1 MAETTAKK
9 SAKAPVDTSAK
20 IKEAYLDHLLEHGE
34 ATPSVYQFAKRL
46 KMKEATFYEHYN
58 SFTSLERDIWRGFF
72 DQALEQIQGDE
83 VYREYSVR
91 EKLLAFYYTWI
102 EVLKNNRSYVTFR
115 VQHMGLADA
124 GRPNMRRPIGRMGS
138 GQMNID
144 VLSRFKEGF
153 LDFANELL
161 MEGRETEEVV
171 DRPLISSNYDE
182 GLWRQVLFVLNF
194 WVKDDSQ
201 NFERTDVAIE
211 KAVNLSFDLFG
222 RSALDSAVDFARFL
236 YQRR

>member
-9 SAKAPVDTSAK
+9 SAKAPADIPATL
-20 IKEAYLDHLLEHGE
+20 KESYLDYLLEHGE
-34 ATPSVYQFAKRL
+34 APPSVYQFMKRL
-46 KMKEATFYEHYN
+46 KMKEATFYEYYN
-58 SFTSLERDIWRGFF
+58 SFTSLERAVWRGFF
-72 DQALEQIQGDE
+72 DQALAQIQGDE

-91 EKLLAFYYTWI
+91 EKLLAFYYTWV

-115 VQHMGLADA
+115 AQHFGLRPA
-124 GRPNMRRPIGRMGS
+124 GGRAVGDMMPLGRI
-138 GQMNID
+138 NVA

-153 LDFANELL
+153 LDFANELI
-161 MEGRETEEVV
+161 MEGKETEEVV
-171 DRPLISSNYDE
+171 DRPLISKNYDE

-194 WVKDDSQ
+194 WVQDDSQ

-211 KAVNLSFDLFG
+211 KAVNLSFDLMG
-222 RSALDSAVDFARFL
+222 RSALDSAFDFARFL

>member
-9 SAKAPVDTSAK
+9 SRKTPIDISDK
-20 IKEAYLDHLLEHGE
+20 IKEAYLDYLLEHGE
-34 ATPSVYQFAKRL
+34 APPSVYQFAKRL
-46 KMKEATFYEHYN
+46 KMKEGTFYEHYN

-72 DQALEQIQGDE
+72 DQALAQIQNDE
-83 VYREYSVR
+83 VYKEYSVR
-91 EKLLAFYYTWI
+91 EKLLAFYYTWV

-115 VQHMGLADA
+115 VQRMGLSGMGTRQVGSNV
-124 GRPNMRRPIGRMGS
+124 GRL
-138 GQMNID
+138 NID

-153 LDFANELL
+153 LDFANELI
-161 MEGRETEEVV
+161 MEGKETEEVV
-171 DRPLISSNYDE
+171 DRPIIGKNYGE

-194 WVKDDSQ
+194 WVQDDSQ

-211 KAVNLSFDLFG
+211 KAVNLSFDLMG

-236 YQRR
+236 YQGR

>member
-9 SAKAPVDTSAK
+9 SAKAPVDTSTK

-34 ATPSVYQFAKRL
+34 PPPSVYQFTKRL
-46 KMKEATFYEHYN
+46 KMKEAAFYEHYN

-72 DQALEQIQGDE
+72 DQALTQIQGDE

-115 VQHMGLADA
+115 VQHMGLGNTTRPGMMRARAGA
-124 GRPNMRRPIGRMGS
+124 GR
-138 GQMNID
+138 MNAD

-194 WVKDDSQ
+194 WVNDDSQ

>member
-9 SAKAPVDTSAK
+9 SAKAPVDTTAI

-34 ATPSVYQFAKRL
+34 PPPSVYQFTKRL

-58 SFTSLERDIWRGFF
+58 SFTSLEREIWRGFF
-72 DQALEQIQGDE
+72 DQVVQQIQGDE

-91 EKLLAFYYTWI
+91 EKLLAFYYTWV

-115 VQHMGLADA
+115 MHHMGLANATRPGMMRPGA
-124 GRPNMRRPIGRMGS
+124 GMGRV
-138 GQMNID
+138 NID

-171 DRPLISSNYDE
+171 DRPLISRNYDE
-182 GLWRQVLFVLNF
+182 ALWRQVLFVLNF
-194 WVKDDSQ
+194 WVNDDSQ

>member
-9 SAKAPVDTSAK
+9 STKKPVDIPAK

-34 ATPSVYQFAKRL
+34 APPSVYQFTKRL

-58 SFTSLERDIWRGFF
+58 SFTSLERAIWRGFF

-115 VQHMGLADA
+115 VHHMGLAKA
-124 GRPNMRRPIGRMGS
+124 GRPTMGPMR
-138 GQMNID
+138 MNVA

-153 LDFANELL
+153 LDFANELI
-161 MEGRETEEVV
+161 MEGKETEEVV
-171 DRPLISSNYDE
+171 DRPIIGNNYDE

-194 WVKDDSQ
+194 WVQDDSQ

-211 KAVNLSFDLFG
+211 KAVNLSFDLMG
-222 RSALDSAVDFARFL
+222 RSALDSAFDFARFL

>member
-9 SAKAPVDTSAK
+9 SSKKPVDIAAK
-20 IKEAYLDHLLEHGE
+20 LKESYLDHLLEHGE
-34 ATPSVYQFAKRL
+34 APPSVYQFTKRL
-46 KMKEATFYEHYN
+46 KLEEAAFYEHYN
-58 SFTSLERDIWRGFF
+58 SFTSLERAIWRDFF
-72 DQALEQIQGDE
+72 DQTLERIQADE

-115 VQHMGLADA
+115 VNQGGPSNAA
-124 GRPNMRRPIGRMGS
+124 RSAIRPGRPNTA
-138 GQMNID
+138 

-153 LDFANELL
+153 LDFANELI
-161 MEGRETEEVV
+161 MEGKETDEVV
-171 DRPLISSNYDE
+171 DRPLVSNRYDE
-182 GLWRQVLFVLNF
+182 GLWQQVLFVLNF
-194 WVKDDSQ
+194 WVQDDSH

-211 KAVNLSFDLFG
+211 KAVNLSFDLMG
-222 RSALDSAVDFARFL
+222 RSAIDSAFDFARFL

>member
-9 SAKAPVDTSAK
+9 SPKKPVDLSAK

-34 ATPSVYQFAKRL
+34 APPSVYQFTKRL
-46 KMKEATFYEHYN
+46 KMPEATFYEHYN
-58 SFTSLERDIWRGFF
+58 SFTSLERAIWRGFF
-72 DQALEQIQGDE
+72 DQALAQIQGDE
-83 VYREYSVR
+83 VYMEYSVR
-91 EKLLAFYYTWI
+91 EKLLAFYYTWV

-115 VQHMGLADA
+115 AQHLGLPAANRPMMGA
-124 GRPNMRRPIGRMGS
+124 MRL
-138 GQMNID
+138 NVA

-153 LDFANELL
+153 LDFANELI
-161 MEGRETEEVV
+161 MEGKETEEVV
-171 DRPLISSNYDE
+171 DRPLISNNYDE

-194 WVKDDSQ
+194 WVQDDSQ

-211 KAVNLSFDLFG
+211 KAVNLSFDLMG
-222 RSALDSAVDFARFL
+222 RSALDSAFDFARFL

>member
-9 SAKAPVDTSAK
+9 SAKAPVDTTAI

-34 ATPSVYQFAKRL
+34 PPPSVYQFTKRL

-72 DQALEQIQGDE
+72 DHALQQIQGDE

-115 VQHMGLADA
+115 VHHMGLAPA
-124 GRPNMRRPIGRMGS
+124 GRPNMRRAGAQMGRM
-138 GQMNID
+138 NVD

-171 DRPLISSNYDE
+171 DRPFISRNYDE
-182 GLWRQVLFVLNF
+182 GLWQQVLFVLNF
-194 WVKDDSQ
+194 WVNDDSQ

>member
-9 SAKAPVDTSAK
+9 STKKPADVSAK
-20 IKEAYLDHLLEHGE
+20 IREAYLDHLLENGE
-34 ATPSVYQFAKRL
+34 APPSVYQFTKRL

-58 SFTSLERDIWRGFF
+58 SFTSLERAIWRGFF
-72 DQALEQIQGDE
+72 DQALAQIQSDE

-115 VQHMGLADA
+115 VSPMELSKMNRSGMSQ
-124 GRPNMRRPIGRMGS
+124 GRMHTAL
-138 GQMNID
+138 
-144 VLSRFKEGF
+144 LSRFKEGF
-153 LDFANELL
+153 LDFANELI
-161 MEGRETEEVV
+161 MEGKETDEVV
-171 DRPLISSNYDE
+171 DRPLISNNYDE

-194 WVKDDSQ
+194 WVQDDSQ

-211 KAVNLSFDLFG
+211 KAVNLSFDLMG
-222 RSALDSAVDFARFL
+222 RSALDSAFDFARFL

>member
-9 SAKAPVDTSAK
+9 SRKTLVNITEK
-20 IKEAYLDHLLEHGE
+20 IKDAYLDHLLEHGE
-34 ATPSVYQFAKRL
+34 APPSVYQFTKRL
-46 KMKEATFYEHYN
+46 KMKEADFYEHYN

-72 DQALEQIQGDE
+72 DQALTQIQGDE

-91 EKLLAFYYTWI
+91 EKLLAFYYTWV

-115 VQHMGLADA
+115 VQHMGLSGTGMRPVGSNV
-124 GRPNMRRPIGRMGS
+124 GRL
-138 GQMNID
+138 NIE

-153 LDFANELL
+153 LDFANELI
-161 MEGRETEEVV
+161 MEGKETEEVV
-171 DRPLISSNYDE
+171 DRPIIGNNYDE

-194 WVKDDSQ
+194 WVQDDSQ

-211 KAVNLSFDLFG
+211 KAVNLSFNLMG

>member
-1 MAETTAKK
+1 MPEPTAKK
-9 SAKAPVDTSAK
+9 SAKAPIDTPTK
-20 IKEAYLDHLLEHGE
+20 IKEAYLDHLLEHG
-34 ATPSVYQFAKRL
+34 APPPSVYQFAKRL
-46 KMKEATFYEHYN
+46 KIEEATFYEYYN

-72 DQALEQIQGDE
+72 DQALAQIQGDV

-91 EKLLAFYYTWI
+91 EKLLAFYYTWV
-102 EVLKNNRSYVTFR
+102 EVLKNNRSYVIFR
-115 VQHMGLADA
+115 VQHMGLATA
-124 GRPNMRRPIGRMGS
+124 GCPDRRHPGSRMGLGRM
-138 GQMNID
+138 NVD

-153 LDFANELL
+153 IDFANELL

-171 DRPLISSNYDE
+171 DRPLISRNYDE
-182 GLWRQVLFVLNF
+182 GLWRQLLFVLNF
-194 WVKDDSQ
+194 WVQDDSQ

-236 YQRR
+236 YQKR